1 MGPGALHPGPKDREG
16 SGFGRKLVSGG
27 WKWEAGAE
35 RLGERLLRV
44 NEWLAVP
51 TCSWEVLQQ
60 VSLGG
65 SIALLPATVL

>member
-1 MGPGALHPGPKDREG
+1 MGPGALYPGPKDREG

-44 NEWLAVP
+44 NE
-51 TCSWEVLQQ
+51 
-60 VSLGG
+60 
-65 SIALLPATVL
+65 